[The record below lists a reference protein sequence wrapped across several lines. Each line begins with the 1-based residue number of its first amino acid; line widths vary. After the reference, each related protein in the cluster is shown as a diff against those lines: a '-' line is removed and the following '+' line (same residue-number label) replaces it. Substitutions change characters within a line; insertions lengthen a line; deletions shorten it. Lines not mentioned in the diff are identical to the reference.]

1 MTKNECR
8 KCIQKERNNN
18 NMRIGIIGTGRIA
31 ARFADTALTGVD
43 SAYISCVYNPREESA
58 VRFIQQHN
66 IQACTTDWDE
76 FVDNI
81 DAAYVASPH
90 ETHYEY
96 SRKLLLKGK
105 HVLCE
110 KPAALMKKQVME
122 LIDIAHDKGL
132 VYMEAIKTAYCP
144 GYKALIQIAES
155 GRIGRIVEVEAA
167 FSRLTPLNTREY
179 KDEDCNGSF
188 LEFGSYTLLPVL
200 RLLGCEY
207 DDVTFRTVRAQNGV
221 DAYTKAFIEYKDR
234 DKTGCVDKT
243 AIVKT
248 GLAAK
253 TEGQLVIT
261 GTNGYILAK
270 SPWWLT
276 KEFEVR
282 YEDPGKIERYKFE
295 YEGTGLCYEV
305 REFLSRIKYADANN
319 ETCIY
324 SGSEDISIAMAGI
337 IEQFTNWNTPL
348 YKDMHNQFLKTGK
361 NKAMPKIWA
370 HRGCCTLYPENTL
383 EAFNAAAMLEGLTG
397 IELDIQLTADGEMV
411 VFHDENLKR
420 VTHID
425 RNVRSCTLA
434 EIKSIAIPA
443 NDGKYCNIPTL
454 EEVLVMMKPYCESRG
469 ILINIELKT
478 SVIRYDGIE
487 SKAYELVR
495 KYGMEQYIVWSS
507 FLAES
512 VDIIKRIDSNAKT
525 AVLAMSLEECISM
538 ARATHADALHPYI
551 GGLVYA
557 LPQDMQGM
565 PVRAWNGD
573 EPFFNDGRPLKEA
586 HLEEYR
592 YYGATDIFTNIPER
606 YV

>member
-1 MTKNECR
+1 
-8 KCIQKERNNN
+8 
-18 NMRIGIIGTGRIA
+18 MRIGIIGTGRIA
-31 ARFADTALTGVD
+31 ARFADTALTGIE
-43 SAYISCVYNPREESA
+43 STYISCVYNPREESA
-58 VRFIQQHN
+58 LMFIQQHN
-66 IQACTTDWDE
+66 IQACTADWDE

-96 SRKLLLKGK
+96 SRKLLLSRK

-110 KPAALMKKQVME
+110 KPAALKKEQVRE
-122 LIDIAHDKGL
+122 LIDIAQNNQL
-132 VYMEAIKTAYCP
+132 VYMEALKTAYCP

-179 KDEDCNGSF
+179 KDDDCNGSF

-200 RLLGCEY
+200 TLLGCEY

-221 DAYTKAFIEYKDR
+221 DTYTKAFIEYKDEYI
-234 DKTGCVDKT
+234 DKT

-248 GLAAK
+248 GLGAK
-253 TEGQLVIT
+253 TEGQLVVT

-282 YEDPGKIERYKFE
+282 YENPGKIEQYRFG

-305 REFLSRIKYADANN
+305 REFVHRIKNN
-319 ETCIY
+319 DKKTVDI
-324 SGSEDISIAMAGI
+324 SDNISIAMAGVM
-337 IEQFTNWNTPL
+337 ERFTDWNTPI
-348 YKDMHNQFLKTGK
+348 YKDRHDQFLATGK

-383 EAFNAAAMLEGLTG
+383 EAFIAAAELDGITG
-397 IELDIQLTADGEMV
+397 IELDIQLTSDGEMV
-411 VFHDENLKR
+411 VFHDENLRR

-425 RNVRSCTLA
+425 RNVRGCTLA
-434 EIKSIAIPA
+434 EIKNIAIPA
-443 NDGKYCNIPTL
+443 NDGKYCSIPTL

-487 SKAYELVR
+487 SKAYEIVR

-512 VDIIKRIDSNAKT
+512 VDIIKKIDQDAKT
-525 AVLAMSLEECISM
+525 AVLAMSIEECISM
-538 ARATHADALHPYI
+538 ARDTAADALHPYI

-592 YYGATDIFTNIPER
+592 YYGATDIFTNIPEK

>member
-1 MTKNECR
+1 
-8 KCIQKERNNN
+8 
-18 NMRIGIIGTGRIA
+18 MRIGIIGTGRIA
-31 ARFADTALTGVD
+31 ARFADTALTGIE
-43 SAYISCVYNPREESA
+43 STYISCVYNPREESA
-58 VRFIQQHN
+58 LRFIQQHN
-66 IQACTTDWDE
+66 IQACTADWDE

-96 SRKLLLKGK
+96 SRKLLLSGK

-110 KPAALMKKQVME
+110 KPAALKKEQVRE
-122 LIDIAHDKGL
+122 LIDIAQNNQL
-132 VYMEAIKTAYCP
+132 VYMEALKTAYCP
-144 GYKALIQIAES
+144 GYKALIKIAES

-179 KDEDCNGSF
+179 KDDDCNGSF

-200 RLLGCEY
+200 TLLGCEY

-221 DAYTKAFIEYKDR
+221 DAYTKAFIEYKDEYI
-234 DKTGCVDKT
+234 DKT

-248 GLAAK
+248 GLGAK
-253 TEGQLVIT
+253 TEGQLVVT

-282 YEDPGKIERYKFE
+282 YENPGKIERYRFG

-305 REFLSRIKYADANN
+305 REFVHRIKNN
-319 ETCIY
+319 DKKTVDI
-324 SGSEDISIAMAGI
+324 SDNISIAMAGVM
-337 IEQFTNWNTPL
+337 ERFADWNTPI
-348 YKDMHNQFLKTGK
+348 YKDRHNQFLATGK

-383 EAFNAAAMLEGLTG
+383 EAFRAAAELDGITG
-397 IELDIQLTADGEMV
+397 IELDIQLTSDGEMV
-411 VFHDENLKR
+411 VFHDENLRR

-425 RNVRSCTLA
+425 RNVRGCTLA
-434 EIKSIAIPA
+434 EIKNIAIPA
-443 NDGKYCNIPTL
+443 NDGKYCSIPTL
-454 EEVLVMMKPYCESRG
+454 EEVLVMIKPYCESRG

-478 SVIRYDGIE
+478 SIIRYDGIE
-487 SKAYELVR
+487 SKAYEIVR

-512 VDIIKRIDSNAKT
+512 VDIIKKIDRDAKT
-525 AVLAMSLEECISM
+525 AVLAMSIEECISM
-538 ARATHADALHPYI
+538 ARDTAADALHPYI

>member
-1 MTKNECR
+1 
-8 KCIQKERNNN
+8 
-18 NMRIGIIGTGRIA
+18 MRIGIIGTGRIA
-31 ARFADTALTGVD
+31 ARFADTALTGIE
-43 SAYISCVYNPREESA
+43 STYISCVYNPREESA

-66 IQACTTDWDE
+66 IQACTADWDE

-96 SRKLLLKGK
+96 SRKLLLSGK

-110 KPAALMKKQVME
+110 KPAALKKEQVRE
-122 LIDIAHDKGL
+122 LIDIAQNNQL
-132 VYMEAIKTAYCP
+132 VYMEALKTAYCP
-144 GYKALIQIAES
+144 GYKALIKIAES

-179 KDEDCNGSF
+179 KDDDCNGSF

-200 RLLGCEY
+200 TLLGCEY

-221 DAYTKAFIEYKDR
+221 DAYTKAFIEYKDEYI
-234 DKTGCVDKT
+234 DKT

-248 GLAAK
+248 GLGAK
-253 TEGQLVIT
+253 TEGQLVVT

-282 YEDPGKIERYKFE
+282 YENPGKIERYRFG

-305 REFLSRIKYADANN
+305 REFVHRIKNN
-319 ETCIY
+319 DKKTVDI
-324 SGSEDISIAMAGI
+324 SDNISIAMAGVM
-337 IEQFTNWNTPL
+337 ERFTDWNTPI
-348 YKDMHNQFLKTGK
+348 YKDRHDQFLATGK

-370 HRGCCTLYPENTL
+370 NRGCCTLYPENTL
-383 EAFNAAAMLEGLTG
+383 EAFRAAAELDGITG
-397 IELDIQLTADGEMV
+397 IELDIQLTSDGEMV
-411 VFHDENLKR
+411 VFHDENLRR

-425 RNVRSCTLA
+425 RNVRGCTLA
-434 EIKSIAIPA
+434 EIKNIAIPA
-443 NDGKYCNIPTL
+443 NDGKYCSIPTL

-487 SKAYELVR
+487 SKAYEIVR

-512 VDIIKRIDSNAKT
+512 VDIIKKIDRDAKT
-525 AVLAMSLEECISM
+525 AVLAMSIEECISM
-538 ARATHADALHPYI
+538 ARDTAADALHPYI

>member
-1 MTKNECR
+1 
-8 KCIQKERNNN
+8 
-18 NMRIGIIGTGRIA
+18 MRIGIIGTGRIA
-31 ARFADTALTGVD
+31 ARFADTALTGVE
-43 SAYISCVYNPREESA
+43 SIYISCVYNPREESA
-58 VRFIQQHN
+58 LRFIQQHN
-66 IQACTTDWDE
+66 IQACTADWDE

-96 SRKLLLKGK
+96 SRKLLLSGK

-110 KPAALMKKQVME
+110 KPAALKKEQVRE
-122 LIDIAHDKGL
+122 LIDIAQNNQL
-132 VYMEAIKTAYCP
+132 VYMEALKTAYCP
-144 GYKALIQIAES
+144 GYKALIKIAES

-179 KDEDCNGSF
+179 KDDDCNGSF

-200 RLLGCEY
+200 TLLGCEY

-221 DAYTKAFIEYKDR
+221 DAYTKAFIEYKDEYI
-234 DKTGCVDKT
+234 DKT

-248 GLAAK
+248 GLGAK
-253 TEGQLVIT
+253 TEGQLVVT

-282 YEDPGKIERYKFE
+282 YENPGKIERYRFG

-305 REFLSRIKYADANN
+305 REFVHRIKNN
-319 ETCIY
+319 DKKTVDI
-324 SGSEDISIAMAGI
+324 SDNISIAMAGVM
-337 IEQFTNWNTPL
+337 ERFTDWNTPI
-348 YKDMHNQFLKTGK
+348 YKDRHDQFLATGK

-370 HRGCCTLYPENTL
+370 YRGCCTLYPENTL
-383 EAFNAAAMLEGLTG
+383 EAFRAAAELDGITG
-397 IELDIQLTADGEMV
+397 IELDIQLTSDGEMV
-411 VFHDENLKR
+411 VFHDENLRR

-425 RNVRSCTLA
+425 RNVRGCTLA
-434 EIKSIAIPA
+434 EIKNIAIPA
-443 NDGKYCNIPTL
+443 NDGKYCSIPTL

-478 SVIRYDGIE
+478 SIIRYDGIE
-487 SKAYELVR
+487 SKAYEIVR

-512 VDIIKRIDSNAKT
+512 VDIIKKIDRDAKT
-525 AVLAMSLEECISM
+525 AVLAMSIEECISM
-538 ARATHADALHPYI
+538 ARDTAADALHPYI

>member
-1 MTKNECR
+1 MV
-8 KCIQKERNNN
+8 

-31 ARFADTALTGVD
+31 ARFADTALTGIE
-43 SAYISCVYNPREESA
+43 STYISCVYNPREESA

-66 IQACTTDWDE
+66 IQACTADWDE

-96 SRKLLLKGK
+96 SRKLLLSGK

-110 KPAALMKKQVME
+110 KPAALKKEQVRE
-122 LIDIAHDKGL
+122 LIDIAQNNQL
-132 VYMEAIKTAYCP
+132 VYMEALKTAYCP
-144 GYKALIQIAES
+144 GYKALIKIAES

-179 KDEDCNGSF
+179 KDDDCNGSF

-200 RLLGCEY
+200 TLLGCEY

-221 DAYTKAFIEYKDR
+221 DAYTKAFIEYKDEYI
-234 DKTGCVDKT
+234 DKT

-248 GLAAK
+248 GLGAK
-253 TEGQLVIT
+253 TEGQLVVT

-282 YEDPGKIERYKFE
+282 YENPGKIERYRFG

-305 REFLSRIKYADANN
+305 REFVHRIKNN
-319 ETCIY
+319 DKKTVDI
-324 SGSEDISIAMAGI
+324 SDNISIAMAGVM
-337 IEQFTNWNTPL
+337 ERFTDWNTPI
-348 YKDMHNQFLKTGK
+348 YKDRHDQFLATGK

-383 EAFNAAAMLEGLTG
+383 EAFRAAAELDGITG
-397 IELDIQLTADGEMV
+397 IELNIQLTSDGEMV
-411 VFHDENLKR
+411 VFHDENLRR

-425 RNVRSCTLA
+425 RNVRGCTLA
-434 EIKSIAIPA
+434 EIKNIAIPA
-443 NDGKYCNIPTL
+443 NDGKYCSIPTL

-478 SVIRYDGIE
+478 SIIRYDGIE
-487 SKAYELVR
+487 SKAYEIVR

-512 VDIIKRIDSNAKT
+512 VDIIKKIDRDAKT
-525 AVLAMSLEECISM
+525 AVLAMSIEECISM
-538 ARATHADALHPYI
+538 ARDTAADALHPYI

>member
-1 MTKNECR
+1 
-8 KCIQKERNNN
+8 
-18 NMRIGIIGTGRIA
+18 MRIGIIGTGRIA
-31 ARFADTALTGVD
+31 ARFADTALTGVE
-43 SAYISCVYNPREESA
+43 SIYISCVYNPREESA
-58 VRFIQQHN
+58 LRFIQQHN
-66 IQACTTDWDE
+66 IQACTADWDE

-96 SRKLLLKGK
+96 SRKLLLSGK

-110 KPAALMKKQVME
+110 KPAALKKEQVRE
-122 LIDIAHDKGL
+122 LIDIAQNNQL
-132 VYMEAIKTAYCP
+132 VYMEALKTAYCP
-144 GYKALIQIAES
+144 GYKALIKIAES

-179 KDEDCNGSF
+179 KDDDCNGSF

-200 RLLGCEY
+200 TLLGCEY

-221 DAYTKAFIEYKDR
+221 DAYTKAFIEYKDEYI
-234 DKTGCVDKT
+234 DKT

-248 GLAAK
+248 GLGAK
-253 TEGQLVIT
+253 TEGQLVVT

-282 YEDPGKIERYKFE
+282 YENPGKIERYRFG

-305 REFLSRIKYADANN
+305 REFVHRIKNN
-319 ETCIY
+319 DKKTVDI
-324 SGSEDISIAMAGI
+324 SDNISIAMAGVM
-337 IEQFTNWNTPL
+337 ERFTDWNTPI
-348 YKDMHNQFLKTGK
+348 YKDRHDQFLAIGK

-383 EAFNAAAMLEGLTG
+383 EAFRAAAELDGITG
-397 IELDIQLTADGEMV
+397 IELDIQLTSDGEMV
-411 VFHDENLKR
+411 VFHDENLRR

-425 RNVRSCTLA
+425 RNVRGCTLA
-434 EIKSIAIPA
+434 EIKNIAIPA
-443 NDGKYCNIPTL
+443 NDGKYCSIPTL

-478 SVIRYDGIE
+478 SIIRYDGIE
-487 SKAYELVR
+487 SKAYEIVR

-512 VDIIKRIDSNAKT
+512 VDIIKKIDRDAKT
-525 AVLAMSLEECISM
+525 AVLAMSIEECISM
-538 ARATHADALHPYI
+538 ARDTAADALHPYI

-592 YYGATDIFTNIPER
+592 YYGATDIFTNIPEK

>member
-1 MTKNECR
+1 
-8 KCIQKERNNN
+8 
-18 NMRIGIIGTGRIA
+18 MRIGIIGTGRIA
-31 ARFADTALTGVD
+31 ARFADIALTGVE
-43 SAYISCVYNPREESA
+43 SIYISCVYNPREESA
-58 VRFIQQHN
+58 LRFIQQHN
-66 IQACTTDWDE
+66 IQACTADWDE

-96 SRKLLLKGK
+96 SRKLLLSGK

-110 KPAALMKKQVME
+110 KPAALKKEQVRE
-122 LIDIAHDKGL
+122 LIDIAQNNQL
-132 VYMEAIKTAYCP
+132 VYMEALKTAYCP
-144 GYKALIQIAES
+144 GYKALIKIAES

-179 KDEDCNGSF
+179 KDDDCNGSF

-200 RLLGCEY
+200 TLLGCEY

-221 DAYTKAFIEYKDR
+221 DAYTKAFIEYKDEYI
-234 DKTGCVDKT
+234 DKT

-248 GLAAK
+248 GLGAK
-253 TEGQLVIT
+253 TEGQLVVT

-282 YEDPGKIERYKFE
+282 YENPGKIERYRFG

-305 REFLSRIKYADANN
+305 REFVHRIKNN
-319 ETCIY
+319 DKKTVDI
-324 SGSEDISIAMAGI
+324 SDNISIAMAGVM
-337 IEQFTNWNTPL
+337 ERFTDWNTPI
-348 YKDMHNQFLKTGK
+348 YKDRHDQFLATGK

-383 EAFNAAAMLEGLTG
+383 EAFRAAAELDGITG
-397 IELDIQLTADGEMV
+397 IELDIQLTSDGEMV
-411 VFHDENLKR
+411 VFHDENLRR

-425 RNVRSCTLA
+425 RNVRGCTLA
-434 EIKSIAIPA
+434 EIKNIAIPA
-443 NDGKYCNIPTL
+443 NDGKYCSIPTL

-487 SKAYELVR
+487 SKAYEIVR

-512 VDIIKRIDSNAKT
+512 VDIMKKIDRDAKT
-525 AVLAMSLEECISM
+525 AVLAMSIEECISM
-538 ARATHADALHPYI
+538 ARDTAADALHPYI
-551 GGLVYA
+551 GGLVYT

-592 YYGATDIFTNIPER
+592 YYGATDIFTNMPEK

>member
-1 MTKNECR
+1 
-8 KCIQKERNNN
+8 
-18 NMRIGIIGTGRIA
+18 MRIGIIGTGRIA
-31 ARFADTALTGVD
+31 ARFADTALTGVE
-43 SAYISCVYNPREESA
+43 SIYISCVYNPREESA
-58 VRFIQQHN
+58 LRFIQQHN
-66 IQACTTDWDE
+66 IQACTADWDE

-96 SRKLLLKGK
+96 SRKLLLSGK

-110 KPAALMKKQVME
+110 KPAALKKEQVRE
-122 LIDIAHDKGL
+122 LIDIAQNNQL
-132 VYMEAIKTAYCP
+132 VYMEALKTAYCP
-144 GYKALIQIAES
+144 GYKALIKIAES

-179 KDEDCNGSF
+179 KDDDCNGSF

-200 RLLGCEY
+200 TLLGCEY

-221 DAYTKAFIEYKDR
+221 DAYTKAFIEYKDEYI
-234 DKTGCVDKT
+234 DKT

-248 GLAAK
+248 GLGAK
-253 TEGQLVIT
+253 TEGQLVVT

-282 YEDPGKIERYKFE
+282 YENPGKIERYRFG

-305 REFLSRIKYADANN
+305 REFVHRIKNN
-319 ETCIY
+319 DKKTVDI
-324 SGSEDISIAMAGI
+324 SDNISIAMAGVM
-337 IEQFTNWNTPL
+337 ERFTDWNTPI
-348 YKDMHNQFLKTGK
+348 YKDRHDQFLATGK

-383 EAFNAAAMLEGLTG
+383 EAFRAAAELDGITG
-397 IELDIQLTADGEMV
+397 IELDIQLTSDGEMV
-411 VFHDENLKR
+411 VFHDENLRR

-425 RNVRSCTLA
+425 RNVRGCTLA
-434 EIKSIAIPA
+434 EIKNIAIPA
-443 NDGKYCNIPTL
+443 NDGKYCSIPTL

-478 SVIRYDGIE
+478 SIIRYDGIE
-487 SKAYELVR
+487 SKAYEIVR

-512 VDIIKRIDSNAKT
+512 VDIIKKIDRDAKT
-525 AVLAMSLEECISM
+525 AVLAMSIEECISM
-538 ARATHADALHPYI
+538 ARDTAADALHPYI

-592 YYGATDIFTNIPER
+592 YYGATDVFTNIPEK

>member
-1 MTKNECR
+1 
-8 KCIQKERNNN
+8 
-18 NMRIGIIGTGRIA
+18 MRIGIIGTGRIA
-31 ARFADTALTGVD
+31 ARFADTALTGIE
-43 SAYISCVYNPREESA
+43 STYISCVYNPREESA

-66 IQACTTDWDE
+66 IQACTADWDE

-96 SRKLLLKGK
+96 SRKLLLSGK

-110 KPAALMKKQVME
+110 KPAALKKEQVRE
-122 LIDIAHDKGL
+122 LIDIAQNNQL
-132 VYMEAIKTAYCP
+132 VYMEALKTAYCP

-179 KDEDCNGSF
+179 KDDDCNGSF

-200 RLLGCEY
+200 TLLGCEY

-221 DAYTKAFIEYKDR
+221 DAYTKAFIEYKDEYI
-234 DKTGCVDKT
+234 DKT

-248 GLAAK
+248 GLGAK
-253 TEGQLVIT
+253 TEGQLVVT

-282 YEDPGKIERYKFE
+282 YENPGKIERYRFG

-305 REFLSRIKYADANN
+305 REFVHRIKNN
-319 ETCIY
+319 DKKTVDI
-324 SGSEDISIAMAGI
+324 SDNISIAMAGVM
-337 IEQFTNWNTPL
+337 ERFTDWNTPI
-348 YKDMHNQFLKTGK
+348 YKDRHDQFLATGK

-383 EAFNAAAMLEGLTG
+383 EAFIAAAELDGITG
-397 IELDIQLTADGEMV
+397 IELAIQLTSDGEMV
-411 VFHDENLKR
+411 VFHDENLRR

-425 RNVRSCTLA
+425 RNVRGCTLA
-434 EIKSIAIPA
+434 EIKNIAIPA
-443 NDGKYCNIPTL
+443 NDGKYCSIPTL

-487 SKAYELVR
+487 SKAYEIVR

-512 VDIIKRIDSNAKT
+512 VDIIKKIDRDAKT
-525 AVLAMSLEECISM
+525 AVLAMSIEECISM
-538 ARATHADALHPYI
+538 ARDTAADALHPYI

>member
-1 MTKNECR
+1 
-8 KCIQKERNNN
+8 
-18 NMRIGIIGTGRIA
+18 MRIGIIGTGRIA
-31 ARFADTALTGVD
+31 ARFADTALTGIE
-43 SAYISCVYNPREESA
+43 STYISCVYNPREESA

-66 IQACTTDWDE
+66 IQACTADWDE

-96 SRKLLLKGK
+96 SRKLLLSGK

-110 KPAALMKKQVME
+110 KPAALKKEQVRE
-122 LIDIAHDKGL
+122 LIDIAQNNQL
-132 VYMEAIKTAYCP
+132 VYMEALKTAYCP
-144 GYKALIQIAES
+144 GYKALIKIAES

-179 KDEDCNGSF
+179 KDDDCNGSF

-200 RLLGCEY
+200 TLLGCEY

-221 DAYTKAFIEYKDR
+221 DAYTKAFIEYKDEYI
-234 DKTGCVDKT
+234 DKT

-248 GLAAK
+248 GLGAK
-253 TEGQLVIT
+253 TEGQLVVT

-282 YEDPGKIERYKFE
+282 YENPGKIELYRFG

-305 REFLSRIKYADANN
+305 REFVHRIKNN
-319 ETCIY
+319 DKKTVDI
-324 SGSEDISIAMAGI
+324 SDNISIAMAGVM
-337 IEQFTNWNTPL
+337 ERFTDWNTPI
-348 YKDMHNQFLKTGK
+348 YKDRHDQFLATGK

-383 EAFNAAAMLEGLTG
+383 EAFRAAAELDGITG
-397 IELDIQLTADGEMV
+397 IELDIQLTSDGEMV
-411 VFHDENLKR
+411 VFHDENLRR

-425 RNVRSCTLA
+425 RNVRGCTLA
-434 EIKSIAIPA
+434 EIKNIAIPA
-443 NDGKYCNIPTL
+443 NDGKYCSIPTL

-487 SKAYELVR
+487 SKAYEIVR

-512 VDIIKRIDSNAKT
+512 VDIIKKIDRDAKT
-525 AVLAMSLEECISM
+525 AVLAMSIEECISM
-538 ARATHADALHPYI
+538 ARDTAADALHPYI

>member
-1 MTKNECR
+1 
-8 KCIQKERNNN
+8 
-18 NMRIGIIGTGRIA
+18 MRIGIIGTGRIA
-31 ARFADTALTGVD
+31 ARFADTALTGVE
-43 SAYISCVYNPREESA
+43 SIYISCVYNPREESA
-58 VRFIQQHN
+58 LRFIQQHN
-66 IQACTTDWDE
+66 IQACTADWDE

-90 ETHYEY
+90 ETHDES
-96 SRKLLLKGK
+96 SRKLLLNGK
-105 HVLCE
+105 PVLCE
-110 KPAALMKKQVME
+110 KPAALKKEQVRE
-122 LIDIAHDKGL
+122 LIDIAQNNQL
-132 VYMEAIKTAYCP
+132 VYMEALKTAYCP
-144 GYKALIQIAES
+144 GYKALIKIAES

-179 KDEDCNGSF
+179 KDDDCNGSF

-200 RLLGCEY
+200 TLLGCEY

-221 DAYTKAFIEYKDR
+221 DAYTKAFIEYKDEYI
-234 DKTGCVDKT
+234 DKT

-248 GLAAK
+248 GLGAK
-253 TEGQLVIT
+253 TEGQLVVT

-282 YEDPGKIERYKFE
+282 YENPGKIERYRFG

-305 REFLSRIKYADANN
+305 REFVHRIKNN
-319 ETCIY
+319 DKKTVDI
-324 SGSEDISIAMAGI
+324 SDNISIAMAGVM
-337 IEQFTNWNTPL
+337 ERFTDWNTPI
-348 YKDMHNQFLKTGK
+348 YKDRHDQFLATGK

-383 EAFNAAAMLEGLTG
+383 EAFRAAAELDGITG
-397 IELDIQLTADGEMV
+397 IELDIQLTSDGEMV
-411 VFHDENLKR
+411 VFHDENLRR

-425 RNVRSCTLA
+425 RNVRGCTLA
-434 EIKSIAIPA
+434 EIKNIAIPA
-443 NDGKYCNIPTL
+443 NDGKYCSIPTL

-478 SVIRYDGIE
+478 SIIRYDGIE
-487 SKAYELVR
+487 SKAYEIVR

-512 VDIIKRIDSNAKT
+512 VDIIKKIDRDAKT
-525 AVLAMSLEECISM
+525 AVLAMSIEECISM
-538 ARATHADALHPYI
+538 ARDTAADALHPYI

-592 YYGATDIFTNIPER
+592 YYGATDIFTNIPEK

>member
-1 MTKNECR
+1 
-8 KCIQKERNNN
+8 
-18 NMRIGIIGTGRIA
+18 MRIGIIGTGRIA
-31 ARFADTALTGVD
+31 ARFADTALTGIE
-43 SAYISCVYNPREESA
+43 STYISCVYNPREESA

-66 IQACTTDWDE
+66 IQACTADWDE

-96 SRKLLLKGK
+96 SRKLLLSGK

-110 KPAALMKKQVME
+110 KPAALKKEQVRE
-122 LIDIAHDKGL
+122 LIDIAQNNQL
-132 VYMEAIKTAYCP
+132 VYMEALKTAYCP
-144 GYKALIQIAES
+144 GYKALIKIAES

-179 KDEDCNGSF
+179 KDDDCNGSF

-200 RLLGCEY
+200 TLLGCEY

-221 DAYTKAFIEYKDR
+221 DAYTKAFIEYKDEYI
-234 DKTGCVDKT
+234 DKT

-248 GLAAK
+248 GLGAK
-253 TEGQLVIT
+253 TEGQLVVT

-282 YEDPGKIERYKFE
+282 YENPGKIEQYRFG

-305 REFLSRIKYADANN
+305 REFVHRIKNN
-319 ETCIY
+319 DKKTVDI
-324 SGSEDISIAMAGI
+324 SDNISIAMAGVM
-337 IEQFTNWNTPL
+337 ERFTDWNTPI
-348 YKDMHNQFLKTGK
+348 YKDRHDQFLATGK

-370 HRGCCTLYPENTL
+370 NRGCCTLYPENTL
-383 EAFNAAAMLEGLTG
+383 EAFRAAAELDGITG
-397 IELDIQLTADGEMV
+397 IELDIQLTSDGEMV
-411 VFHDENLKR
+411 VFHDENLRR

-425 RNVRSCTLA
+425 RNVRGCTLA
-434 EIKSIAIPA
+434 EIKNIAIPA
-443 NDGKYCNIPTL
+443 NDGKYCSIPTL

-478 SVIRYDGIE
+478 SIIRYDGIE
-487 SKAYELVR
+487 SKAYEIVR

-512 VDIIKRIDSNAKT
+512 VDIIKKIDRDAKT
-525 AVLAMSLEECISM
+525 AVLAMSIEECISM
-538 ARATHADALHPYI
+538 ARDTAVDALHPYI

>member
-1 MTKNECR
+1 
-8 KCIQKERNNN
+8 
-18 NMRIGIIGTGRIA
+18 MRIGIIGTGRIA
-31 ARFADTALTGVD
+31 ARFADTALTGIE
-43 SAYISCVYNPREESA
+43 STYISCVYNPREESA

-66 IQACTTDWDE
+66 IQACTADWDE

-96 SRKLLLKGK
+96 SRKLLLSGK

-110 KPAALMKKQVME
+110 KPAALKKEQVRE
-122 LIDIAHDKGL
+122 LIDIAQNNQL
-132 VYMEAIKTAYCP
+132 VYMEALKTAYCP

-179 KDEDCNGSF
+179 KDDDCNGSF

-200 RLLGCEY
+200 TLLGCEY

-221 DAYTKAFIEYKDR
+221 DAYTKAFIEYKDEYI
-234 DKTGCVDKT
+234 DKT

-248 GLAAK
+248 GLGAK
-253 TEGQLVIT
+253 TEGQLVVT

-282 YEDPGKIERYKFE
+282 YENPGKIERYRFG

-305 REFLSRIKYADANN
+305 REFVHRIKNN
-319 ETCIY
+319 DKKTVDI
-324 SGSEDISIAMAGI
+324 SDNISIAMAGVM
-337 IEQFTNWNTPL
+337 ERFTDWNTPI
-348 YKDMHNQFLKTGK
+348 YKDRHDQFLATGK

-383 EAFNAAAMLEGLTG
+383 EAFRAAAELDGITG
-397 IELDIQLTADGEMV
+397 IELDIQLTSDGEMV
-411 VFHDENLKR
+411 VFHDENLRR

-425 RNVRSCTLA
+425 RNVRGCTLA
-434 EIKSIAIPA
+434 EIKNIAIPA
-443 NDGKYCNIPTL
+443 NDGKYCSIPTL

-478 SVIRYDGIE
+478 SIIRYDGIE
-487 SKAYELVR
+487 SKAYEIVR

-512 VDIIKRIDSNAKT
+512 VDIIKKIDRDAKT
-525 AVLAMSLEECISM
+525 AVLAMSIEECISM
-538 ARATHADALHPYI
+538 ARDTAADALHPYI

>member
-1 MTKNECR
+1 
-8 KCIQKERNNN
+8 
-18 NMRIGIIGTGRIA
+18 MRIGIIGTGRIA
-31 ARFADTALTGVD
+31 ARFADTALTGIE
-43 SAYISCVYNPREESA
+43 STYISCVYNPREESA

-66 IQACTTDWDE
+66 IQACTADWDE

-96 SRKLLLKGK
+96 SRKLLLSGK

-110 KPAALMKKQVME
+110 KPAALKKEQVRE
-122 LIDIAHDKGL
+122 LIDIAQNNQL
-132 VYMEAIKTAYCP
+132 VYMEALKTAYCP
-144 GYKALIQIAES
+144 GYKALIKIAES

-179 KDEDCNGSF
+179 KDDDCNGSF
-188 LEFGSYTLLPVL
+188 FEFGSYTLLPVL
-200 RLLGCEY
+200 TLLGCEY

-221 DAYTKAFIEYKDR
+221 DAYTKAFIEYKDEYI
-234 DKTGCVDKT
+234 DKT

-248 GLAAK
+248 GLGAK
-253 TEGQLVIT
+253 TEGQLVVT

-282 YEDPGKIERYKFE
+282 YENPGKIERYRFG

-305 REFLSRIKYADANN
+305 REFVHRIKNN
-319 ETCIY
+319 DKKTVDI
-324 SGSEDISIAMAGI
+324 SDNISIAMAGVM
-337 IEQFTNWNTPL
+337 ERFTDWNTPI
-348 YKDMHNQFLKTGK
+348 YKDRHDQFLATGK

-383 EAFNAAAMLEGLTG
+383 EAFIAAAELDGITG
-397 IELDIQLTADGEMV
+397 IELDIQLTSDGEMV
-411 VFHDENLKR
+411 VFNDENLRR

-425 RNVRSCTLA
+425 RNVRGCTLA
-434 EIKSIAIPA
+434 EIKNIAIPA
-443 NDGKYCNIPTL
+443 NDGKYCSIPTL

-487 SKAYELVR
+487 SKAYEIVR

-512 VDIIKRIDSNAKT
+512 VDIMKKIDRDAKT
-525 AVLAMSLEECISM
+525 AVLAMSIEECISM
-538 ARATHADALHPYI
+538 ARDTAADALHPYI

>member
-1 MTKNECR
+1 
-8 KCIQKERNNN
+8 
-18 NMRIGIIGTGRIA
+18 MRIGIIGTGRIA
-31 ARFADTALTGVD
+31 ARFADTALTGIE
-43 SAYISCVYNPREESA
+43 STYISCVYNPREESA
-58 VRFIQQHN
+58 LRFIQQHN
-66 IQACTTDWDE
+66 IQACTADWDE

-96 SRKLLLKGK
+96 SRKLLLSGK

-110 KPAALMKKQVME
+110 KPAALKKEQVRE
-122 LIDIAHDKGL
+122 LIDIAQNNQL
-132 VYMEAIKTAYCP
+132 VYMEALKTAYCP
-144 GYKALIQIAES
+144 GYKALIKIAES

-179 KDEDCNGSF
+179 KDDDCNGSF
-188 LEFGSYTLLPVL
+188 FEFGSYTLLPVL
-200 RLLGCEY
+200 TLLGCEY

-221 DAYTKAFIEYKDR
+221 DAYTKAFIEYKDEYI
-234 DKTGCVDKT
+234 DKT

-248 GLAAK
+248 GLGAK
-253 TEGQLVIT
+253 TEGQLVVT

-270 SPWWLT
+270 SSWWLT

-282 YEDPGKIERYKFE
+282 YENPGKIERYRFG

-305 REFLSRIKYADANN
+305 REFVHRIKNN
-319 ETCIY
+319 DKKTVDI
-324 SGSEDISIAMAGI
+324 SDNISIAMAGVM
-337 IEQFTNWNTPL
+337 ERFTDWNTPI
-348 YKDMHNQFLKTGK
+348 YKDRHDQFLATGK

-383 EAFNAAAMLEGLTG
+383 EAFRAAAELDGITG
-397 IELDIQLTADGEMV
+397 IELDIQLTSDGEMV
-411 VFHDENLKR
+411 VFHDENLRR

-425 RNVRSCTLA
+425 RNVRGCTLA
-434 EIKSIAIPA
+434 EIKNIAIPA
-443 NDGKYCNIPTL
+443 NDGKYCSIPTL

-487 SKAYELVR
+487 SKAYEIVR

-512 VDIIKRIDSNAKT
+512 VDIIKKIDRDAKT
-525 AVLAMSLEECISM
+525 AVLAMSIEECISM
-538 ARATHADALHPYI
+538 ARDTAADALHPYI

-592 YYGATDIFTNIPER
+592 YYGATDIFTNIPEK

>member
-1 MTKNECR
+1 
-8 KCIQKERNNN
+8 
-18 NMRIGIIGTGRIA
+18 MRIGIIGTGRIA
-31 ARFADTALTGVD
+31 ARFADTALTGIE
-43 SAYISCVYNPREESA
+43 STYISCVYNPREESA
-58 VRFIQQHN
+58 LRFIQQHN
-66 IQACTTDWDE
+66 IQACTADWDE

-96 SRKLLLKGK
+96 SRKLLLSGK

-110 KPAALMKKQVME
+110 KPATLKKEQVRE
-122 LIDIAHDKGL
+122 LIDIAQNNQL
-132 VYMEAIKTAYCP
+132 VYMEALKTAYCP

-179 KDEDCNGSF
+179 KDDDCNGSF

-200 RLLGCEY
+200 TLLGCEY

-221 DAYTKAFIEYKDR
+221 DAYTKAFIEYKDEYI
-234 DKTGCVDKT
+234 DKT

-248 GLAAK
+248 GLGAK
-253 TEGQLVIT
+253 TEGQLVVT

-282 YEDPGKIERYKFE
+282 YENPGKIERYRFG

-305 REFLSRIKYADANN
+305 REFVHRIKNN
-319 ETCIY
+319 DKKTVDI
-324 SGSEDISIAMAGI
+324 SDNISIAMAGVM
-337 IEQFTNWNTPL
+337 ERFTDWNTPI
-348 YKDMHNQFLKTGK
+348 YKDRHDQFLATGK

-383 EAFNAAAMLEGLTG
+383 EAFRAAAELDGITG
-397 IELDIQLTADGEMV
+397 IELDIQLTSDGEMV
-411 VFHDENLKR
+411 VFHDENLRR

-425 RNVRSCTLA
+425 RNVRGCMLA
-434 EIKSIAIPA
+434 EIKNIAIPA
-443 NDGKYCNIPTL
+443 NDGKYCSIPTL

-478 SVIRYDGIE
+478 SIIRYDGIE
-487 SKAYELVR
+487 SKAYEIVR

-512 VDIIKRIDSNAKT
+512 VDIIKKIDRDAKT
-525 AVLAMSLEECISM
+525 AVLAMSIEECISM
-538 ARATHADALHPYI
+538 ARDTAADALHPYI

-592 YYGATDIFTNIPER
+592 YYGATDIFTNIPEK

>member
-1 MTKNECR
+1 
-8 KCIQKERNNN
+8 
-18 NMRIGIIGTGRIA
+18 MRIGIIGTGRIA
-31 ARFADTALTGVD
+31 ARFADTALTGIE
-43 SAYISCVYNPREESA
+43 STYISCVYNPREESA

-66 IQACTTDWDE
+66 IQACTADWDE

-96 SRKLLLKGK
+96 SRKLLLSGK

-110 KPAALMKKQVME
+110 KPAALKKEQVRE
-122 LIDIAHDKGL
+122 LIDIAQNNQL
-132 VYMEAIKTAYCP
+132 VYMEALKTAYCP
-144 GYKALIQIAES
+144 GYKALIKIAES

-179 KDEDCNGSF
+179 KDDDCNGSF

-200 RLLGCEY
+200 TLLGCEY

-221 DAYTKAFIEYKDR
+221 DAYTKAFIEYKDEYI
-234 DKTGCVDKT
+234 DKT

-248 GLAAK
+248 GLGAK
-253 TEGQLVIT
+253 TEGQLVVT

-282 YEDPGKIERYKFE
+282 YENPGKIERYRFG

-305 REFLSRIKYADANN
+305 REFVHRIKNN
-319 ETCIY
+319 DKKTVDI
-324 SGSEDISIAMAGI
+324 SDNISIAMAGVM
-337 IEQFTNWNTPL
+337 ERFTDWNTPI
-348 YKDMHNQFLKTGK
+348 YKDRHDQFLATGK

-383 EAFNAAAMLEGLTG
+383 EAFRAAAELDGITG
-397 IELDIQLTADGEMV
+397 IKLDIQLTSDGEMV
-411 VFHDENLKR
+411 VFHDENLRR

-425 RNVRSCTLA
+425 RNVRGCTLA
-434 EIKSIAIPA
+434 EIKNIAIPA
-443 NDGKYCNIPTL
+443 NDGKYCSIPTL

-487 SKAYELVR
+487 SKAYEIVR

-512 VDIIKRIDSNAKT
+512 VDIIKKIDRDAKT
-525 AVLAMSLEECISM
+525 AVLAMSIEECISM
-538 ARATHADALHPYI
+538 ARDTAVDALHPYI

>member
-1 MTKNECR
+1 
-8 KCIQKERNNN
+8 
-18 NMRIGIIGTGRIA
+18 MRIGIIGTGRIA
-31 ARFADTALTGVD
+31 ARFADTALTGIE
-43 SAYISCVYNPREESA
+43 STYISCVYNPREESA

-66 IQACTTDWDE
+66 IQACTADWDE

-96 SRKLLLKGK
+96 SRKLLLSGK

-110 KPAALMKKQVME
+110 KPAALKKEQVRE
-122 LIDIAHDKGL
+122 LIDIAQNNQL
-132 VYMEAIKTAYCP
+132 VYMEALKTAYCP

-179 KDEDCNGSF
+179 KDDDCNGSF

-200 RLLGCEY
+200 TLLGCEY

-221 DAYTKAFIEYKDR
+221 DAYTKAFIEYKDEYI
-234 DKTGCVDKT
+234 DKT

-248 GLAAK
+248 GLGAK
-253 TEGQLVIT
+253 TEGQLVVT

-282 YEDPGKIERYKFE
+282 YENPGKIERYRFG

-305 REFLSRIKYADANN
+305 REFVHRIKNN
-319 ETCIY
+319 DKKTVDI
-324 SGSEDISIAMAGI
+324 SDNISIAMAGVM
-337 IEQFTNWNTPL
+337 ERFTDWNTPI
-348 YKDMHNQFLKTGK
+348 YKDRHDQFLATGK

-370 HRGCCTLYPENTL
+370 QRGCCTLYPENTL
-383 EAFNAAAMLEGLTG
+383 EAFIAAAELDGITG
-397 IELDIQLTADGEMV
+397 IELDIQLTSDGEMV
-411 VFHDENLKR
+411 VFHDENLRR

-425 RNVRSCTLA
+425 RNVRGCTLA
-434 EIKSIAIPA
+434 EIKNIAIPA
-443 NDGKYCNIPTL
+443 NDGKYCSIPTL

-487 SKAYELVR
+487 SKAYEIVR

-512 VDIIKRIDSNAKT
+512 VDIIKKIDRDAKT
-525 AVLAMSLEECISM
+525 AVLAMSIEECISM
-538 ARATHADALHPYI
+538 ARDTAADALHPYI

>member
-1 MTKNECR
+1 
-8 KCIQKERNNN
+8 
-18 NMRIGIIGTGRIA
+18 MRIGIIGTGRIA
-31 ARFADTALTGVD
+31 ARFADTALTGIE
-43 SAYISCVYNPREESA
+43 STYISCVYNPREESA
-58 VRFIQQHN
+58 LRFIQQHN
-66 IQACTTDWDE
+66 IQACTADWDE

-96 SRKLLLKGK
+96 SRKLLLSGK

-110 KPAALMKKQVME
+110 KPAALKKEQVRE
-122 LIDIAHDKGL
+122 LIDIAQNNQL
-132 VYMEAIKTAYCP
+132 VYMEALKTAYCP

-179 KDEDCNGSF
+179 KDDDCNGSF

-200 RLLGCEY
+200 TLLGCEY

-221 DAYTKAFIEYKDR
+221 DAYTKAFIEYKDEYI
-234 DKTGCVDKT
+234 DKT

-248 GLAAK
+248 GLGAK
-253 TEGQLVIT
+253 TEGQLVVT

-282 YEDPGKIERYKFE
+282 YENPGKIERYRFG

-305 REFLSRIKYADANN
+305 REFVHRIKNN
-319 ETCIY
+319 DKKTVDI
-324 SGSEDISIAMAGI
+324 SDNISIAMAGVM
-337 IEQFTNWNTPL
+337 ERFTDWNTPI
-348 YKDMHNQFLKTGK
+348 YKDRHDQFLATGK

-383 EAFNAAAMLEGLTG
+383 EAFIAAAELDGITG
-397 IELDIQLTADGEMV
+397 IDLDIQLTSDGEMV
-411 VFHDENLKR
+411 VFHDENLRR

-425 RNVRSCTLA
+425 RNVRGCTLA
-434 EIKSIAIPA
+434 EIKNIAIPA
-443 NDGKYCNIPTL
+443 NDGKYCSIPTL

-487 SKAYELVR
+487 SKAYEIVR

-512 VDIIKRIDSNAKT
+512 VDIIKKIDRDAKT
-525 AVLAMSLEECISM
+525 AVLAMSIEECISM
-538 ARATHADALHPYI
+538 ARDTAADALHPYI

-586 HLEEYR
+586 HLEKYR

>member
-1 MTKNECR
+1 MV
-8 KCIQKERNNN
+8 

-31 ARFADTALTGVD
+31 ARFADTALTGIE
-43 SAYISCVYNPREESA
+43 STYISCVYNPREESA

-66 IQACTTDWDE
+66 IQACTADWDE

-96 SRKLLLKGK
+96 SRKLLLSGK

-110 KPAALMKKQVME
+110 KPAALKKEQVRE
-122 LIDIAHDKGL
+122 LIDIAQNNQL
-132 VYMEAIKTAYCP
+132 VYMEALKTAYCP
-144 GYKALIQIAES
+144 GYKALIKIAES

-179 KDEDCNGSF
+179 KDDDCNGSF

-200 RLLGCEY
+200 TLLGCEY

-221 DAYTKAFIEYKDR
+221 DAYTKAFIEYKDEYI
-234 DKTGCVDKT
+234 DKT

-248 GLAAK
+248 GLGAK
-253 TEGQLVIT
+253 TEGQLVVT

-282 YEDPGKIERYKFE
+282 YENPGKIERYRFG

-305 REFLSRIKYADANN
+305 REFVHRIKNN
-319 ETCIY
+319 DKKTVDI
-324 SGSEDISIAMAGI
+324 SDNISIAMAGVM
-337 IEQFTNWNTPL
+337 ERFTDWNTPI
-348 YKDMHNQFLKTGK
+348 YKDRHDQFLATGK

-383 EAFNAAAMLEGLTG
+383 EAFRAAAELDGITG
-397 IELDIQLTADGEMV
+397 IELDIQLTSDGEMV
-411 VFHDENLKR
+411 VFHDENLRR

-425 RNVRSCTLA
+425 RNVRGCTLA
-434 EIKSIAIPA
+434 EIKNIAIPA
-443 NDGKYCNIPTL
+443 NDGKYCSIPTL

-469 ILINIELKT
+469 ILINIELRT

-487 SKAYELVR
+487 SKAYEIVR

-512 VDIIKRIDSNAKT
+512 VDIIKKIDRDAKT
-525 AVLAMSLEECISM
+525 AVLAMSIEECISM
-538 ARATHADALHPYI
+538 ARDTAADALHPYI

>member
-1 MTKNECR
+1 
-8 KCIQKERNNN
+8 
-18 NMRIGIIGTGRIA
+18 MRIGIIGTGRIA
-31 ARFADTALTGVD
+31 ARFADTALTGVE
-43 SAYISCVYNPREESA
+43 SIYISCVYNPREESA
-58 VRFIQQHN
+58 LRFIQQHN
-66 IQACTTDWDE
+66 IQACTADWDE

-96 SRKLLLKGK
+96 SRKLLLSGK

-110 KPAALMKKQVME
+110 KPAALKKEHVRE
-122 LIDIAHDKGL
+122 LIDIAQNNQL
-132 VYMEAIKTAYCP
+132 VYMEALKTAYCP
-144 GYKALIQIAES
+144 GYKALIKIAES

-179 KDEDCNGSF
+179 KDDDCNGSF

-200 RLLGCEY
+200 TLLGCEY
-207 DDVTFRTVRAQNGV
+207 DDITFRTVRAQNGV
-221 DAYTKAFIEYKDR
+221 DAYTKAFIEYKDEYI
-234 DKTGCVDKT
+234 DKT

-248 GLAAK
+248 GLGAK
-253 TEGQLVIT
+253 TEGQLVVT

-282 YEDPGKIERYKFE
+282 YENPGKIERYRFG

-305 REFLSRIKYADANN
+305 REFVHRIKNN
-319 ETCIY
+319 DKKTVDI
-324 SGSEDISIAMAGI
+324 SDNISIAMAGVM
-337 IEQFTNWNTPL
+337 ERFTDWNTPI
-348 YKDMHNQFLKTGK
+348 YKDRHDQFLATGK

-383 EAFNAAAMLEGLTG
+383 EAFRAAAELDGITG
-397 IELDIQLTADGEMV
+397 IELDIQLTSDGEMV
-411 VFHDENLKR
+411 VFHDENLRR

-425 RNVRSCTLA
+425 RNVRGCTLA
-434 EIKSIAIPA
+434 EIKNIAIPA
-443 NDGKYCNIPTL
+443 NDGKYCSIPTL

-478 SVIRYDGIE
+478 SIIRYDGIE
-487 SKAYELVR
+487 SKAYEIVR

-512 VDIIKRIDSNAKT
+512 VDIIKKIDRDAKT
-525 AVLAMSLEECISM
+525 AVLAMSIEECISM
-538 ARATHADALHPYI
+538 ARDTAADALHPYI

>member
-1 MTKNECR
+1 
-8 KCIQKERNNN
+8 
-18 NMRIGIIGTGRIA
+18 MRIGIIGTGRIA
-31 ARFADTALTGVD
+31 ARFADTALTGIE
-43 SAYISCVYNPREESA
+43 STYISCVYNPREESA
-58 VRFIQQHN
+58 LRFIQQHN
-66 IQACTTDWDE
+66 IQACTADWDE

-96 SRKLLLKGK
+96 SRKLLLSGK

-110 KPAALMKKQVME
+110 KPAALKKEQVRE
-122 LIDIAHDKGL
+122 LIDIAQNNQL
-132 VYMEAIKTAYCP
+132 VYMEALKTAYCP

-179 KDEDCNGSF
+179 KDDDCNGSF

-200 RLLGCEY
+200 TLLGCEY

-221 DAYTKAFIEYKDR
+221 DAYTKAFIEYKDEYI
-234 DKTGCVDKT
+234 DKT

-248 GLAAK
+248 GLGAK
-253 TEGQLVIT
+253 TEGQLVVT

-282 YEDPGKIERYKFE
+282 YENPGKIERYRFGC
-295 YEGTGLCYEV
+295 EGTGLCYEV
-305 REFLSRIKYADANN
+305 REFVHRIKNN
-319 ETCIY
+319 DKKTVDI
-324 SGSEDISIAMAGI
+324 SDNISIAMAGVM
-337 IEQFTNWNTPL
+337 ERFTDWNTPI
-348 YKDMHNQFLKTGK
+348 YKDRHDQFLATGK

-383 EAFNAAAMLEGLTG
+383 EAFRAAAELDGITG
-397 IELDIQLTADGEMV
+397 IELDIQLTSDGEMV
-411 VFHDENLKR
+411 VFHDENLRR

-425 RNVRSCTLA
+425 RNVRGCTLT
-434 EIKSIAIPA
+434 EIKNIAIPA
-443 NDGKYCNIPTL
+443 NDGKYCSIPTL

-487 SKAYELVR
+487 SKAYEIVR

-512 VDIIKRIDSNAKT
+512 VDIIKKIDRDAKT
-525 AVLAMSLEECISM
+525 AVFAMSIEECISM
-538 ARATHADALHPYI
+538 ARDTAADALHPYI

-592 YYGATDIFTNIPER
+592 YYGATDIFTNIPEK

>member
-1 MTKNECR
+1 MV
-8 KCIQKERNNN
+8 

-31 ARFADTALTGVD
+31 ARFADTALTGIE
-43 SAYISCVYNPREESA
+43 STYISCVYNPREESA

-66 IQACTTDWDE
+66 IQACTADWDE

-96 SRKLLLKGK
+96 SRKLLLSGK

-110 KPAALMKKQVME
+110 KPAALKKEQVRE
-122 LIDIAHDKGL
+122 LIDIAQNNQL
-132 VYMEAIKTAYCP
+132 VYMEALKTAYCP

-179 KDEDCNGSF
+179 KDDDCNGSF

-200 RLLGCEY
+200 TLLGCEY

-221 DAYTKAFIEYKDR
+221 DAYTKAFIEYKDEYI
-234 DKTGCVDKT
+234 DKT

-248 GLAAK
+248 GLGAK
-253 TEGQLVIT
+253 TEGQLVVT

-282 YEDPGKIERYKFE
+282 YENPGKIERYRFG

-305 REFLSRIKYADANN
+305 REFVHRIKNN
-319 ETCIY
+319 DKKTVDI
-324 SGSEDISIAMAGI
+324 SDNISIAMAGVM
-337 IEQFTNWNTPL
+337 ERFTDWNTPI
-348 YKDMHNQFLKTGK
+348 YKDRHDQFLATGK

-383 EAFNAAAMLEGLTG
+383 EAFRAAAELDGITG
-397 IELDIQLTADGEMV
+397 IELDIQLTSDGEMV
-411 VFHDENLKR
+411 VFHDENLRR

-425 RNVRSCTLA
+425 RNVRGCTLA
-434 EIKSIAIPA
+434 EIKNIAIPA
-443 NDGKYCNIPTL
+443 NDGKYCSIPTL

-487 SKAYELVR
+487 SKAYEIVR

-512 VDIIKRIDSNAKT
+512 VDIMKKIDRDAKT
-525 AVLAMSLEECISM
+525 AVLAMSIEECISM
-538 ARATHADALHPYI
+538 ARDTAADALHPYI
-551 GGLVYA
+551 GGLVYT

>member
-1 MTKNECR
+1 
-8 KCIQKERNNN
+8 
-18 NMRIGIIGTGRIA
+18 MRIGIIGTGRIA
-31 ARFADTALTGVD
+31 ARFADTALTGIE
-43 SAYISCVYNPREESA
+43 STYISCVYNPREESA
-58 VRFIQQHN
+58 LRFIQQHN
-66 IQACTTDWDE
+66 IQACTADWDE
-76 FVDNI
+76 FVNNI

-96 SRKLLLKGK
+96 SRKLLLSGK

-110 KPAALMKKQVME
+110 KPAALKKEQVRE
-122 LIDIAHDKGL
+122 LIDIAQNNQL
-132 VYMEAIKTAYCP
+132 VYMEALKTAYCP
-144 GYKALIQIAES
+144 GYKALIKIAES

-179 KDEDCNGSF
+179 KDDDCNGSF

-200 RLLGCEY
+200 TLLGCEY

-221 DAYTKAFIEYKDR
+221 DAYTKAFIEYKDEYI
-234 DKTGCVDKT
+234 DKT

-248 GLAAK
+248 GLGAK
-253 TEGQLVIT
+253 TEGQLVVT

-282 YEDPGKIERYKFE
+282 YENPGKIERYRFG

-305 REFLSRIKYADANN
+305 REFVHRIKNN
-319 ETCIY
+319 DKKTVDI
-324 SGSEDISIAMAGI
+324 SDNISIAMAGVM
-337 IEQFTNWNTPL
+337 ERFADWNTPI
-348 YKDMHNQFLKTGK
+348 YKDRHNQFLATGK

-370 HRGCCTLYPENTL
+370 YRGCCTLYPENTL
-383 EAFNAAAMLEGLTG
+383 EAFRAAAELDGITG
-397 IELDIQLTADGEMV
+397 IELDIQLTSDGEMV
-411 VFHDENLKR
+411 VFHDENLRR
-420 VTHID
+420 VTNID
-425 RNVRSCTLA
+425 RNVRGCTLA
-434 EIKSIAIPA
+434 EIKNIAIPA
-443 NDGKYCNIPTL
+443 NDGKYCSIPTL

-487 SKAYELVR
+487 SKAYEIVR

-512 VDIIKRIDSNAKT
+512 VDIIKKIDQDAKT
-525 AVLAMSLEECISM
+525 AVLAMSIEECISM
-538 ARATHADALHPYI
+538 ARDTAADALHPYI

>member
-1 MTKNECR
+1 
-8 KCIQKERNNN
+8 
-18 NMRIGIIGTGRIA
+18 MRIGIIGTGRIA
-31 ARFADTALTGVD
+31 ARFADTALTGIE
-43 SAYISCVYNPREESA
+43 STYISCVYNPREESA
-58 VRFIQQHN
+58 LRFIQQHN
-66 IQACTTDWDE
+66 IQACTADWDE

-90 ETHYEY
+90 ETHYEC
-96 SRKLLLKGK
+96 SRKLLLSGK

-110 KPAALMKKQVME
+110 KPATLKKEQVRE
-122 LIDIAHDKGL
+122 LIDIAQNNQL
-132 VYMEAIKTAYCP
+132 VYMEALKTAYCP

-179 KDEDCNGSF
+179 KDDDCNGSF

-200 RLLGCEY
+200 TLLGCEY

-221 DAYTKAFIEYKDR
+221 DAYTKAFIEYKDEYI
-234 DKTGCVDKT
+234 DKT

-248 GLAAK
+248 GLGAK
-253 TEGQLVIT
+253 TEGQLVVT

-282 YEDPGKIERYKFE
+282 YENPGKIERYRFG

-305 REFLSRIKYADANN
+305 REFVHRIKNN
-319 ETCIY
+319 DKKTVDI
-324 SGSEDISIAMAGI
+324 SDNISIAMAGVM
-337 IEQFTNWNTPL
+337 ERFTDWNTPI
-348 YKDMHNQFLKTGK
+348 YKDRHDQFLATGK

-383 EAFNAAAMLEGLTG
+383 EAFRAAAELDGITG
-397 IELDIQLTADGEMV
+397 IELDIQLTSDGEMV
-411 VFHDENLKR
+411 VFHDENLRR

-425 RNVRSCTLA
+425 RNVRGCTLA
-434 EIKSIAIPA
+434 EIKNIAIPA
-443 NDGKYCNIPTL
+443 NDGKYCSIPTL

-478 SVIRYDGIE
+478 SIIRYDGIE
-487 SKAYELVR
+487 SKAYEIVR

-512 VDIIKRIDSNAKT
+512 VDIIKKIDRDAKT
-525 AVLAMSLEECISM
+525 AVLAMSIEECISM
-538 ARATHADALHPYI
+538 ARDTAADALHPYI

-592 YYGATDIFTNIPER
+592 YYGATDIFTNIPEK

>member
-1 MTKNECR
+1 
-8 KCIQKERNNN
+8 
-18 NMRIGIIGTGRIA
+18 MRIGIIGTGRIA
-31 ARFADTALTGVD
+31 ARFADTALTGVE
-43 SAYISCVYNPREESA
+43 SIYISCVYNPREESA
-58 VRFIQQHN
+58 LRFIQQHN
-66 IQACTTDWDE
+66 IQACTADWDE

-96 SRKLLLKGK
+96 SRKLLLSGK

-110 KPAALMKKQVME
+110 KPAALKKEQVRE
-122 LIDIAHDKGL
+122 LIDIAQNNQL
-132 VYMEAIKTAYCP
+132 VYMEALKTAYCP
-144 GYKALIQIAES
+144 GYKALIKIAES

-179 KDEDCNGSF
+179 KDDDCNGSF

-200 RLLGCEY
+200 TLLGCEY

-221 DAYTKAFIEYKDR
+221 DAYTKAFIEYKDEYI
-234 DKTGCVDKT
+234 DKT

-248 GLAAK
+248 GLGAK
-253 TEGQLVIT
+253 TEGQLVVT

-282 YEDPGKIERYKFE
+282 YENPGKIERYRFG

-305 REFLSRIKYADANN
+305 REFVHRIKNN
-319 ETCIY
+319 DKKTVDI
-324 SGSEDISIAMAGI
+324 SDNISIAMAGVM
-337 IEQFTNWNTPL
+337 ERFADWNTPI
-348 YKDMHNQFLKTGK
+348 YKDRHNQFLATGK

-383 EAFNAAAMLEGLTG
+383 EAFRAAAELDGITG
-397 IELDIQLTADGEMV
+397 IELDIQLTSDGEMV
-411 VFHDENLKR
+411 VFHDENLRR

-425 RNVRSCTLA
+425 RNVRGCTLA
-434 EIKSIAIPA
+434 EIKNIAIPA
-443 NDGKYCNIPTL
+443 NDGKYCSIPTL

-478 SVIRYDGIE
+478 SIIRYDGIE
-487 SKAYELVR
+487 SKAYEIVR

-512 VDIIKRIDSNAKT
+512 VDIIKKIDRDAKT
-525 AVLAMSLEECISM
+525 AVLAMSIEECISM
-538 ARATHADALHPYI
+538 ARDTAADALHPYI

>member
-1 MTKNECR
+1 
-8 KCIQKERNNN
+8 
-18 NMRIGIIGTGRIA
+18 MRIGIIGTGRIA
-31 ARFADTALTGVD
+31 ARFADTALTGIE
-43 SAYISCVYNPREESA
+43 STYISCVYNPREESA

-66 IQACTTDWDE
+66 IQACTADWDE

-96 SRKLLLKGK
+96 SRKLLLSGK

-110 KPAALMKKQVME
+110 KPAALKKEQVRE
-122 LIDIAHDKGL
+122 LIDIAQNNQL
-132 VYMEAIKTAYCP
+132 VYMEALKTAYCP
-144 GYKALIQIAES
+144 GYKALIKIAES

-179 KDEDCNGSF
+179 KDDDCNGSF

-200 RLLGCEY
+200 TLLGCEY

-221 DAYTKAFIEYKDR
+221 DAYTKAFIEYKDEYI
-234 DKTGCVDKT
+234 DKT
-243 AIVKT
+243 AIVKM
-248 GLAAK
+248 GLGAK
-253 TEGQLVIT
+253 TEGQLVVT

-282 YEDPGKIERYKFE
+282 YENPGKIERYRFG

-305 REFLSRIKYADANN
+305 REFVHRIKNN
-319 ETCIY
+319 DKKTVDI
-324 SGSEDISIAMAGI
+324 SDNISIAMAGVM
-337 IEQFTNWNTPL
+337 ERFTDWNTPI
-348 YKDMHNQFLKTGK
+348 YKDRHDQFLATGK

-383 EAFNAAAMLEGLTG
+383 EAFRAAAELDGITG
-397 IELDIQLTADGEMV
+397 IELDIQLTSDGEMV
-411 VFHDENLKR
+411 VFHDENLRR

-425 RNVRSCTLA
+425 RNVRGCTLA
-434 EIKSIAIPA
+434 EIKNIAIPA
-443 NDGKYCNIPTL
+443 NDGKYCSIPTL

-487 SKAYELVR
+487 SKAYEIVR

-512 VDIIKRIDSNAKT
+512 VDIIKKIDRDAKT
-525 AVLAMSLEECISM
+525 AVLAMSIEECISM
-538 ARATHADALHPYI
+538 ARDTAVDALHPYI

>member
-1 MTKNECR
+1 
-8 KCIQKERNNN
+8 
-18 NMRIGIIGTGRIA
+18 MRIGIIGTGRIA
-31 ARFADTALTGVD
+31 ARFADTALTGIE
-43 SAYISCVYNPREESA
+43 STYISCVYNPREESA
-58 VRFIQQHN
+58 LRFIQQHN
-66 IQACTTDWDE
+66 IQACTADWDE

-96 SRKLLLKGK
+96 SRKLLLSGK

-110 KPAALMKKQVME
+110 KPAALKKEQVRE
-122 LIDIAHDKGL
+122 LIDIAQNNQL
-132 VYMEAIKTAYCP
+132 VYMEALKTAYCP

-179 KDEDCNGSF
+179 KDDDCNGSF

-200 RLLGCEY
+200 TLLGCEY

-221 DAYTKAFIEYKDR
+221 DAYTKAFIEYKDEYI
-234 DKTGCVDKT
+234 DKT

-248 GLAAK
+248 GLGAK
-253 TEGQLVIT
+253 TEGQLVVT

-282 YEDPGKIERYKFE
+282 YENPGKIERYRFG

-305 REFLSRIKYADANN
+305 REFVHRIKNN
-319 ETCIY
+319 DKKTVDI
-324 SGSEDISIAMAGI
+324 SDNISIAMAGVM
-337 IEQFTNWNTPL
+337 ERFTDWNTPI
-348 YKDMHNQFLKTGK
+348 YKDRHDQFLATGK

-370 HRGCCTLYPENTL
+370 HRSCCTLYPENTL
-383 EAFNAAAMLEGLTG
+383 EAFRAAAELDGITG
-397 IELDIQLTADGEMV
+397 IELDIQLTSDGEMV
-411 VFHDENLKR
+411 VFHDENLRR

-425 RNVRSCTLA
+425 RNVRGCTLA
-434 EIKSIAIPA
+434 EIKNIAIPA
-443 NDGKYCNIPTL
+443 NDGKYCSIPTL
-454 EEVLVMMKPYCESRG
+454 EEVLIMMKPYCESRG

-487 SKAYELVR
+487 SKAYEIVR

-512 VDIIKRIDSNAKT
+512 VDIIKKIDQDAKT
-525 AVLAMSLEECISM
+525 AVLAMSIEECISM
-538 ARATHADALHPYI
+538 ARDTAADALHPYI

-592 YYGATDIFTNIPER
+592 YYGATDIFTNIPEK

>member
-1 MTKNECR
+1 
-8 KCIQKERNNN
+8 
-18 NMRIGIIGTGRIA
+18 MRIGIIGTGRIA
-31 ARFADTALTGVD
+31 ARFADTALTGIE
-43 SAYISCVYNPREESA
+43 STYISCVYNPREESA

-66 IQACTTDWDE
+66 IQACTADWDE

-96 SRKLLLKGK
+96 SRKLLLSGK

-110 KPAALMKKQVME
+110 KPAALKKAQVRE
-122 LIDIAHDKGL
+122 LIDIAQNNQL
-132 VYMEAIKTAYCP
+132 VYMEALKTAYCP

-179 KDEDCNGSF
+179 KDDDCNGSF

-200 RLLGCEY
+200 TLLGCEY

-221 DAYTKAFIEYKDR
+221 DAYTKAFIEYKDEYI
-234 DKTGCVDKT
+234 DKT

-248 GLAAK
+248 GLGAK
-253 TEGQLVIT
+253 TEGQLVVT

-282 YEDPGKIERYKFE
+282 YENPGKIERYRFG

-305 REFLSRIKYADANN
+305 REFVHRIKNN
-319 ETCIY
+319 DKKTVDI
-324 SGSEDISIAMAGI
+324 SDNISIAMAGVM
-337 IEQFTNWNTPL
+337 ERFTDWNTPI
-348 YKDMHNQFLKTGK
+348 YKDRHDQFLATGK

-383 EAFNAAAMLEGLTG
+383 EAFRAAAELDGITG
-397 IELDIQLTADGEMV
+397 IELDIQLTSDGEMV
-411 VFHDENLKR
+411 VFHDENLRR

-425 RNVRSCTLA
+425 RNVRGCTLA
-434 EIKSIAIPA
+434 EIKNIAIPA
-443 NDGKYCNIPTL
+443 NDGKYCSIPTL

-487 SKAYELVR
+487 SKAYEIVR

-512 VDIIKRIDSNAKT
+512 VDIIKKIDRDAKT
-525 AVLAMSLEECISM
+525 AVLAMSIEECISM
-538 ARATHADALHPYI
+538 ARDTAADALHPYI

>member
-1 MTKNECR
+1 
-8 KCIQKERNNN
+8 
-18 NMRIGIIGTGRIA
+18 MRIGIIGTGRIA
-31 ARFADTALTGVD
+31 ARFADTALTGVE
-43 SAYISCVYNPREESA
+43 SIYISCVYNPREESA
-58 VRFIQQHN
+58 LRFIQQHN
-66 IQACTTDWDE
+66 IQACTADWDE

-96 SRKLLLKGK
+96 SRKLLLSGK

-110 KPAALMKKQVME
+110 KPAALKKEQVRE
-122 LIDIAHDKGL
+122 LIDIAQNNQL
-132 VYMEAIKTAYCP
+132 VYMEALKTAYCP

-179 KDEDCNGSF
+179 KDDDCNGSF

-200 RLLGCEY
+200 TLLGCEY

-221 DAYTKAFIEYKDR
+221 DAYTKAFIEYKDEYI
-234 DKTGCVDKT
+234 DKT

-248 GLAAK
+248 GLGAK
-253 TEGQLVIT
+253 TEGQLVVT

-282 YEDPGKIERYKFE
+282 YENPGKIERYRFG

-305 REFLSRIKYADANN
+305 REFVHRIKNN
-319 ETCIY
+319 DKKTVDI
-324 SGSEDISIAMAGI
+324 SDNISIAMAGVM
-337 IEQFTNWNTPL
+337 ERFTDWNTPI
-348 YKDMHNQFLKTGK
+348 YKDRHNQFLATGK

-383 EAFNAAAMLEGLTG
+383 EAFRAAAELDGITG
-397 IELDIQLTADGEMV
+397 IELDIQLTSDGEMV
-411 VFHDENLKR
+411 VFHDENLRR

-425 RNVRSCTLA
+425 RNVRGCTLA
-434 EIKSIAIPA
+434 EIKNIAIPA
-443 NDGKYCNIPTL
+443 NDGKYCSIPTL

-487 SKAYELVR
+487 SKAYEIVR

-512 VDIIKRIDSNAKT
+512 VDIIKKIDRDAKT
-525 AVLAMSLEECISM
+525 AVLAMSIEECISM
-538 ARATHADALHPYI
+538 ARDTAADALHPYI

-592 YYGATDIFTNIPER
+592 YYGATDIFTNIPEK

>member
-1 MTKNECR
+1 MV
-8 KCIQKERNNN
+8 

-31 ARFADTALTGVD
+31 ARFADTALTGVE
-43 SAYISCVYNPREESA
+43 SIYISCVYNPREESA
-58 VRFIQQHN
+58 LRFIQQHN
-66 IQACTTDWDE
+66 IQACTADWDE

-96 SRKLLLKGK
+96 SRKLLLSGK

-110 KPAALMKKQVME
+110 KPAALKKEQVRE
-122 LIDIAHDKGL
+122 LIDIAQNNQL
-132 VYMEAIKTAYCP
+132 VYMEALKTAYCP

-179 KDEDCNGSF
+179 KDDDCNGSF

-200 RLLGCEY
+200 TLLGCEY

-221 DAYTKAFIEYKDR
+221 DAYTKAFIEYKDEYI
-234 DKTGCVDKT
+234 DKT

-248 GLAAK
+248 GLGAK
-253 TEGQLVIT
+253 TEGQLVVT

-282 YEDPGKIERYKFE
+282 YENPGKIERYRFG

-305 REFLSRIKYADANN
+305 REFVHRIKNN
-319 ETCIY
+319 DKKTVDI
-324 SGSEDISIAMAGI
+324 SDNISIAMAGVM
-337 IEQFTNWNTPL
+337 ERFADWNTPI
-348 YKDMHNQFLKTGK
+348 YKDRHNQFLATGK

-383 EAFNAAAMLEGLTG
+383 EAFRAAAELDGITG
-397 IELDIQLTADGEMV
+397 IELDIQLTSDGEMV
-411 VFHDENLKR
+411 VFHDENLRR

-425 RNVRSCTLA
+425 RNVRGCTLA
-434 EIKSIAIPA
+434 EIKNIAIPA
-443 NDGKYCNIPTL
+443 NDGKYCSIPTL

-478 SVIRYDGIE
+478 SIIRYDGIE
-487 SKAYELVR
+487 SKAYEIVR

-512 VDIIKRIDSNAKT
+512 VDIIKKIDRDAKT
-525 AVLAMSLEECISM
+525 AVLAMSIEECISM
-538 ARATHADALHPYI
+538 ARDTAADALHPYI

-592 YYGATDIFTNIPER
+592 YYGATDIFTNIPEK

>member
-1 MTKNECR
+1 
-8 KCIQKERNNN
+8 
-18 NMRIGIIGTGRIA
+18 MRIGIIGTGRIA
-31 ARFADTALTGVD
+31 ARFADTALTGIE
-43 SAYISCVYNPREESA
+43 STYISCVYNPREESA

-66 IQACTTDWDE
+66 IQACTADWDE

-96 SRKLLLKGK
+96 SRKLLLSGK

-110 KPAALMKKQVME
+110 KPAALKKEQVRE
-122 LIDIAHDKGL
+122 LIDIAQNNQL
-132 VYMEAIKTAYCP
+132 VYMEALKTAYCP
-144 GYKALIQIAES
+144 GYKALIKIAES

-179 KDEDCNGSF
+179 KDDDCNGSF

-200 RLLGCEY
+200 TLLGCEY

-221 DAYTKAFIEYKDR
+221 DAYTKAFIEYKDEYI
-234 DKTGCVDKT
+234 DKT

-248 GLAAK
+248 GLGAK
-253 TEGQLVIT
+253 TEGQLVVT

-282 YEDPGKIERYKFE
+282 YENPGKIERYRFG

-305 REFLSRIKYADANN
+305 REFVHRIKNN
-319 ETCIY
+319 DKKTVDI
-324 SGSEDISIAMAGI
+324 SDNISIAMAGVM
-337 IEQFTNWNTPL
+337 ERFTDWNTPI
-348 YKDMHNQFLKTGK
+348 YKDRHDQFLATGK

-383 EAFNAAAMLEGLTG
+383 EAFRAAAELDGITG
-397 IELDIQLTADGEMV
+397 IELDIQLTSDGEMV
-411 VFHDENLKR
+411 VFHDENLRR

-425 RNVRSCTLA
+425 RNVRGCTLA
-434 EIKSIAIPA
+434 EIKNIAIPA
-443 NDGKYCNIPTL
+443 NDGKYCSIPTL

-469 ILINIELKT
+469 IFINIELKT
-478 SVIRYDGIE
+478 SIIRYDGIE
-487 SKAYELVR
+487 SKAYEIVR

-512 VDIIKRIDSNAKT
+512 VDIIKKIDRDAKT
-525 AVLAMSLEECISM
+525 AVLAMSIEECISM
-538 ARATHADALHPYI
+538 ARDTAADALHPYI

>member
-1 MTKNECR
+1 
-8 KCIQKERNNN
+8 
-18 NMRIGIIGTGRIA
+18 MRIGIIGTGRIA
-31 ARFADTALTGVD
+31 ARFADTALTGIE
-43 SAYISCVYNPREESA
+43 STYISCVYNPREESA

-66 IQACTTDWDE
+66 IQACTADWDE

-96 SRKLLLKGK
+96 SRKLLLSGK

-110 KPAALMKKQVME
+110 KPAALKKEHVRE
-122 LIDIAHDKGL
+122 LIDIAQNNQL
-132 VYMEAIKTAYCP
+132 VYMEALKTAYCP
-144 GYKALIQIAES
+144 GYKALIKIAES

-179 KDEDCNGSF
+179 KDDDCNGSF

-200 RLLGCEY
+200 TLLGCEY

-221 DAYTKAFIEYKDR
+221 DVYTKAFIEYKDEYI
-234 DKTGCVDKT
+234 DKT

-248 GLAAK
+248 GLGAK
-253 TEGQLVIT
+253 TEGQLVVT

-282 YEDPGKIERYKFE
+282 YENPGKIERYRFG

-305 REFLSRIKYADANN
+305 REFVHRIKNKDKKTVDISDN
-319 ETCIY
+319 
-324 SGSEDISIAMAGI
+324 ISIAMAGVM
-337 IEQFTNWNTPL
+337 ERFTDWNTPI
-348 YKDMHNQFLKTGK
+348 YKDRHDQFLATGK

-370 HRGCCTLYPENTL
+370 HMGCCTLYPENTL
-383 EAFNAAAMLEGLTG
+383 EAFRAAAELDGITG
-397 IELDIQLTADGEMV
+397 IELNIQLTSDGEMV
-411 VFHDENLKR
+411 VFHDENLRR

-425 RNVRSCTLA
+425 RNVRGCTLA
-434 EIKSIAIPA
+434 EIKNIAIPA
-443 NDGKYCNIPTL
+443 NDGKYCSIPTL

-487 SKAYELVR
+487 SKAYEIVR

-512 VDIIKRIDSNAKT
+512 VDIMKKIDRDAKT
-525 AVLAMSLEECISM
+525 AVLAMSIEECISM
-538 ARATHADALHPYI
+538 ARDTAADALHPYI

>member
-1 MTKNECR
+1 
-8 KCIQKERNNN
+8 
-18 NMRIGIIGTGRIA
+18 MRIGIIGTGRIA
-31 ARFADTALTGVD
+31 ARFADTALTGIE
-43 SAYISCVYNPREESA
+43 STYISCVYNPREESA

-66 IQACTTDWDE
+66 IQACTADWDE

-96 SRKLLLKGK
+96 SRKLLLSGK

-110 KPAALMKKQVME
+110 KPAALKKEQVRE
-122 LIDIAHDKGL
+122 LIDIAQNNQL
-132 VYMEAIKTAYCP
+132 VYMEALKTAYCP
-144 GYKALIQIAES
+144 GYKALIKIAES

-179 KDEDCNGSF
+179 KDDDCNGSF

-200 RLLGCEY
+200 TLLGCEY

-221 DAYTKAFIEYKDR
+221 DAYTKAFIEYKDEYI
-234 DKTGCVDKT
+234 DKT

-248 GLAAK
+248 GLGAK
-253 TEGQLVIT
+253 TEGQLVVT

-282 YEDPGKIERYKFE
+282 YENPGKIERYRFG

-305 REFLSRIKYADANN
+305 REFVHRIKNN
-319 ETCIY
+319 DKKTVDI
-324 SGSEDISIAMAGI
+324 SDNISIAMAGVM
-337 IEQFTNWNTPL
+337 ERFTDWNTPI
-348 YKDMHNQFLKTGK
+348 YKDRHDQFLATGK

-383 EAFNAAAMLEGLTG
+383 EAFRAAAELDGITG
-397 IELDIQLTADGEMV
+397 IELDIQLTSDGEMV
-411 VFHDENLKR
+411 VFHDENLRR

-425 RNVRSCTLA
+425 RNVRGCTLA
-434 EIKSIAIPA
+434 EIKNIAIPA
-443 NDGKYCNIPTL
+443 NDGKYCSIPTL

-487 SKAYELVR
+487 SKAYEIVR

-512 VDIIKRIDSNAKT
+512 VDIIKKIDRDAKT
-525 AVLAMSLEECISM
+525 AVQAMSIEECISM
-538 ARATHADALHPYI
+538 ARDTAVDALHPYI

>member
-1 MTKNECR
+1 
-8 KCIQKERNNN
+8 
-18 NMRIGIIGTGRIA
+18 MRIGIIGTGRIA
-31 ARFADTALTGVD
+31 ARFADTALTGIE
-43 SAYISCVYNPREESA
+43 STYISCVYNPREESA
-58 VRFIQQHN
+58 LRFIQQHN
-66 IQACTTDWDE
+66 IQACTADWDE

-96 SRKLLLKGK
+96 SRKLLLSGK

-110 KPAALMKKQVME
+110 KPAALKKEQVRE
-122 LIDIAHDKGL
+122 LIDIAQNNQL
-132 VYMEAIKTAYCP
+132 VYMEALKTAYCP

-179 KDEDCNGSF
+179 KDDDCNGIF

-200 RLLGCEY
+200 TLLGCEY

-221 DAYTKAFIEYKDR
+221 DAYTKAFIEYKDEYI
-234 DKTGCVDKT
+234 DKT

-248 GLAAK
+248 GLGAK
-253 TEGQLVIT
+253 TEGQLVVT

-282 YEDPGKIERYKFE
+282 YENPGKIERYRFG

-305 REFLSRIKYADANN
+305 REFVHRIKNN
-319 ETCIY
+319 DKKTVDI
-324 SGSEDISIAMAGI
+324 SDNISIAMAGVM
-337 IEQFTNWNTPL
+337 ERFTDWNTPI
-348 YKDMHNQFLKTGK
+348 YKDRHDQFLATGK

-383 EAFNAAAMLEGLTG
+383 EAFRAAAELDGITG
-397 IELDIQLTADGEMV
+397 IELDIQLTSDGEMV
-411 VFHDENLKR
+411 VFHDENLRR

-425 RNVRSCTLA
+425 RNVRGCTLA
-434 EIKSIAIPA
+434 EIKNIAIPA
-443 NDGKYCNIPTL
+443 NDGKYCSIPTL

-487 SKAYELVR
+487 SKAYEIVR

-512 VDIIKRIDSNAKT
+512 VDIIKKIDQDAKT
-525 AVLAMSLEECISM
+525 AVLAMSIEECISM
-538 ARATHADALHPYI
+538 ARDTAADALHPYI

-557 LPQDMQGM
+557 LPQDMQVM

>member
-1 MTKNECR
+1 
-8 KCIQKERNNN
+8 
-18 NMRIGIIGTGRIA
+18 MRIGIIGTGRIA
-31 ARFADTALTGVD
+31 ARFADTALTGIE
-43 SAYISCVYNPREESA
+43 STYISCVYNPREESA
-58 VRFIQQHN
+58 LRFIQQHN
-66 IQACTTDWDE
+66 IQACTADWDE
-76 FVDNI
+76 FVNNI

-96 SRKLLLKGK
+96 SRKLLLSGK

-110 KPAALMKKQVME
+110 KPAALKKEQVRE
-122 LIDIAHDKGL
+122 LIDIAQNNQL
-132 VYMEAIKTAYCP
+132 VYMEALKTAYCP
-144 GYKALIQIAES
+144 GYKALIKIAES

-179 KDEDCNGSF
+179 KDDDCNGSF

-200 RLLGCEY
+200 TLLGCEY

-221 DAYTKAFIEYKDR
+221 DAYTKAFIEYKDEYI
-234 DKTGCVDKT
+234 DKT

-248 GLAAK
+248 GLGAK
-253 TEGQLVIT
+253 TEGQLVVT

-282 YEDPGKIERYKFE
+282 YENPGKIERYRFG

-305 REFLSRIKYADANN
+305 REFVHRIKNN
-319 ETCIY
+319 DKKTVDI
-324 SGSEDISIAMAGI
+324 SDNISIAMAGVM
-337 IEQFTNWNTPL
+337 ERFTDWNTPI
-348 YKDMHNQFLKTGK
+348 YKDRHDQFLATGK

-383 EAFNAAAMLEGLTG
+383 EAFRAAAELDGITG
-397 IELDIQLTADGEMV
+397 IELDIQLTSDGEMV
-411 VFHDENLKR
+411 VFHDENLRR

-425 RNVRSCTLA
+425 RNVRGCTLA
-434 EIKSIAIPA
+434 EIKNIAIPA
-443 NDGKYCNIPTL
+443 NDGKYCSIPTL

-478 SVIRYDGIE
+478 SIIRYDGIE
-487 SKAYELVR
+487 SKAYEIVR

-512 VDIIKRIDSNAKT
+512 VDIIKKIDRDAKT
-525 AVLAMSLEECISM
+525 AVLAMSIEECISM
-538 ARATHADALHPYI
+538 ARDTAADALHPYI

>member
-1 MTKNECR
+1 
-8 KCIQKERNNN
+8 
-18 NMRIGIIGTGRIA
+18 MRIGIIGTGRIA
-31 ARFADTALTGVD
+31 ARFADTALTGIE
-43 SAYISCVYNPREESA
+43 STYISCVYNPREESA

-66 IQACTTDWDE
+66 IQACTADWDE

-96 SRKLLLKGK
+96 SRKLLLSGK

-110 KPAALMKKQVME
+110 KPAALKKEQVRE
-122 LIDIAHDKGL
+122 LIDIAQNNQL
-132 VYMEAIKTAYCP
+132 VYMEALKTAYCP
-144 GYKALIQIAES
+144 GYKALIKIAES

-179 KDEDCNGSF
+179 KDDDCNGSF

-200 RLLGCEY
+200 TLLGCEY

-221 DAYTKAFIEYKDR
+221 DAYTKAFIEYKDEYI
-234 DKTGCVDKT
+234 DKT

-248 GLAAK
+248 GLGAK
-253 TEGQLVIT
+253 TEGQLVVT

-282 YEDPGKIERYKFE
+282 YENPGKIERYRFG

-305 REFLSRIKYADANN
+305 REFVHRIKNN
-319 ETCIY
+319 DKKTVDI
-324 SGSEDISIAMAGI
+324 SDNISIAMAGVM
-337 IEQFTNWNTPL
+337 ERFTDWNTPI
-348 YKDMHNQFLKTGK
+348 YKDRHNQFLATGK

-383 EAFNAAAMLEGLTG
+383 EAFRAAAELDGITG
-397 IELDIQLTADGEMV
+397 IELDIQLTSDGEMV
-411 VFHDENLKR
+411 VFHDENLRR

-425 RNVRSCTLA
+425 RNVRGCTLA
-434 EIKSIAIPA
+434 EIKNIAIPA
-443 NDGKYCNIPTL
+443 NDGKYCSIPTL

-487 SKAYELVR
+487 SKAYEIVR

-512 VDIIKRIDSNAKT
+512 VDIIKKIDRDAKT
-525 AVLAMSLEECISM
+525 AVLAMSIEECISM
-538 ARATHADALHPYI
+538 ARDTAADALHPYI

>member
-1 MTKNECR
+1 
-8 KCIQKERNNN
+8 
-18 NMRIGIIGTGRIA
+18 MRIGIIGTGRIA
-31 ARFADTALTGVD
+31 ARFADTALTGIE
-43 SAYISCVYNPREESA
+43 STYISCVYNPREESA

-66 IQACTTDWDE
+66 IQACTADWDE

-96 SRKLLLKGK
+96 SRKLLLSGK

-110 KPAALMKKQVME
+110 KPAALKKEHVRE
-122 LIDIAHDKGL
+122 LIDIAQNNQL
-132 VYMEAIKTAYCP
+132 VYMEALKTAYCP
-144 GYKALIQIAES
+144 GYKALIKIAES

-179 KDEDCNGSF
+179 KDDDCNGSF

-200 RLLGCEY
+200 TLLGCEY

-221 DAYTKAFIEYKDR
+221 DVYTKAFIEYKDEYI
-234 DKTGCVDKT
+234 DKT

-248 GLAAK
+248 GLGAK
-253 TEGQLVIT
+253 TEGQLVVT

-282 YEDPGKIERYKFE
+282 YENPGKIERYRFG

-305 REFLSRIKYADANN
+305 REFVHRIKNKDKKTVDISDN
-319 ETCIY
+319 
-324 SGSEDISIAMAGI
+324 ISIAMAGVM
-337 IEQFTNWNTPL
+337 ERFTDWNTPI
-348 YKDMHNQFLKTGK
+348 YKDRHDQFLATGK

-383 EAFNAAAMLEGLTG
+383 EAFRAAAELDGITG
-397 IELDIQLTADGEMV
+397 IELDIQLTSDGEMV
-411 VFHDENLKR
+411 VFHDENLRR

-425 RNVRSCTLA
+425 RNVRGCTLA
-434 EIKSIAIPA
+434 EIKNIAIPA
-443 NDGKYCNIPTL
+443 NDGKYCSIPTL

-487 SKAYELVR
+487 SKAYEIVR

-512 VDIIKRIDSNAKT
+512 VDIMKKIDRDAKT
-525 AVLAMSLEECISM
+525 AVLAMSIEECISM
-538 ARATHADALHPYI
+538 ARDTAADALHPYI

>member
-1 MTKNECR
+1 
-8 KCIQKERNNN
+8 
-18 NMRIGIIGTGRIA
+18 MRIGIIGTGRIA
-31 ARFADTALTGVD
+31 ARFADTALTGIE
-43 SAYISCVYNPREESA
+43 STYISCVYNPREESA

-66 IQACTTDWDE
+66 IQACTADWDE

-96 SRKLLLKGK
+96 SRKLLLSGK

-110 KPAALMKKQVME
+110 KPAALKKEQVRE
-122 LIDIAHDKGL
+122 LIDIAQNNQL
-132 VYMEAIKTAYCP
+132 VYMEALKTAYCP
-144 GYKALIQIAES
+144 GYKALIKIAES

-179 KDEDCNGSF
+179 KDDDCNGSF

-200 RLLGCEY
+200 TLLGCEY

-221 DAYTKAFIEYKDR
+221 DAYTKAFIEYKDEYI
-234 DKTGCVDKT
+234 DKT

-248 GLAAK
+248 GLGAK
-253 TEGQLVIT
+253 TEGQLVVT

-282 YEDPGKIERYKFE
+282 YENPGKIERYRFG

-305 REFLSRIKYADANN
+305 REFVHRIKNN
-319 ETCIY
+319 DKKTVDI
-324 SGSEDISIAMAGI
+324 SDNISIAMAGVM
-337 IEQFTNWNTPL
+337 ERFTDWNTPI
-348 YKDMHNQFLKTGK
+348 YKDRHDQFLATGK

-370 HRGCCTLYPENTL
+370 NRGCCTLYPENTL
-383 EAFNAAAMLEGLTG
+383 EAFRAAAELDGITG
-397 IELDIQLTADGEMV
+397 IELDIQLTSDGEMV
-411 VFHDENLKR
+411 VFHDENLRR

-425 RNVRSCTLA
+425 RNVRGCTLA
-434 EIKSIAIPA
+434 EIKNIAIPA
-443 NDGKYCNIPTL
+443 NDGKYCSIPTL

-478 SVIRYDGIE
+478 SIIRYDGIE
-487 SKAYELVR
+487 SKAYEIVR

-512 VDIIKRIDSNAKT
+512 VDIIKKIDRDAKT
-525 AVLAMSLEECISM
+525 AVLAMSIEECISM
-538 ARATHADALHPYI
+538 ARDTAADALYPYI

>member
-1 MTKNECR
+1 MC
-8 KCIQKERNNN
+8 
-18 NMRIGIIGTGRIA
+18 IGIIGTGRIA
-31 ARFADTALTGVD
+31 ARFADTALTGVE
-43 SAYISCVYNPREESA
+43 SIYISCVYNPREESA
-58 VRFIQQHN
+58 LRFIQQHN
-66 IQACTTDWDE
+66 IQACTADWDE

-96 SRKLLLKGK
+96 SRKLLLSGK

-110 KPAALMKKQVME
+110 KPAALKKEQVRE
-122 LIDIAHDKGL
+122 LIDIAQNNQL
-132 VYMEAIKTAYCP
+132 VYMEALKTAYCP
-144 GYKALIQIAES
+144 GYKALIKIAES

-179 KDEDCNGSF
+179 KDDDCNGSF

-200 RLLGCEY
+200 TLLGCEY
-207 DDVTFRTVRAQNGV
+207 DDITFRTVRSQNGV
-221 DAYTKAFIEYKDR
+221 DAYTKAFIEYKDEYI
-234 DKTGCVDKT
+234 DKT

-248 GLAAK
+248 GLGAK
-253 TEGQLVIT
+253 TEGQLVVT

-282 YEDPGKIERYKFE
+282 YENPGKIERYRFG

-305 REFLSRIKYADANN
+305 REFVHRIKNN
-319 ETCIY
+319 DKKNVDI
-324 SGSEDISIAMAGI
+324 SDNISIAMAGVM
-337 IEQFTNWNTPL
+337 ERFTDWNTPI
-348 YKDMHNQFLKTGK
+348 YKDRHDQFLATGK

-383 EAFNAAAMLEGLTG
+383 EAFRAAAELDGITG
-397 IELDIQLTADGEMV
+397 IELDIQLTSDGEMV
-411 VFHDENLKR
+411 VFHDENLRR

-425 RNVRSCTLA
+425 RNVRGCTLA
-434 EIKSIAIPA
+434 EIKNIAIPA
-443 NDGKYCNIPTL
+443 NDGKYCSIPTL

-478 SVIRYDGIE
+478 SIIRYDGIE
-487 SKAYELVR
+487 SKAYEIVR

-512 VDIIKRIDSNAKT
+512 VDIIKKIDRDAKT
-525 AVLAMSLEECISM
+525 AVLAMSIEECISM
-538 ARATHADALHPYI
+538 ARDTAADALHPYI